1 MKKVCTLVASVLFLL
16 AAAHAQTG
24 APPDTK
30 QQDAKPAAE
39 TNSRVST
46 SSSSKENPIAPQAAL
61 WSNYPKSKV
70 NPACTTG
77 SSPTT
82 SPCGEAEK
90 RGMTPVKAQPQDP
103 IVNQKDLD
111 ATPAPADRSPLDP
124 IASVPLAIGPE
135 YLDVSLINLH
145 GVQTAVRNLAG
156 APPRLQLAAATTTGP
171 SMTSFTPSFG
181 NPGTAVTIVGSGFG
195 APLAN
200 SYVQAYS
207 ITTHTN
213 FLWAATSWTDTQIIV
228 DLPADMPIGE
238 CYFNVYV
245 AGVGIP
251 GTNAFTVGIPPVFSS
266 YAPTSGAPG
275 TLIKIQGSGFGQ
287 LTNPSTSYV
296 AARSS
301 VTYETTY
308 WTPTSW
314 TDTEID
320 VKVPDGFPQGMVWL
334 YVSVAGLASIGTN
347 PFTVGVPPVIDCYSP
362 LSGPPGTLV
371 TLNGSGFRSTQG
383 SSSVLVLSSLTNTWT
398 SWPVST
404 WSATQITLPVPAN
417 TPLGLYYFS
426 VDVDKLQ
433 SIGTNPFQV
442 GFPPIVT
449 DYTPLWGNPGTQVV
463 INGSGFG
470 STQGTSFVQSVSA
483 VTNNRTV
490 LPVNS
495 WSDTQVVVTIPA
507 TMPLGEIY
515 LTVGVGA
522 LESIGTYPFTVGIP
536 PFITSYSPN
545 NGPAGTI
552 ITINGTGFGA
562 AQGSGSVM
570 LQSVT
575 NIHTA
580 LTVLS
585 WSDTQVT
592 VSIPALTPTCLSY
605 LSIGVDGLSSI
616 GTYPFQVTSN

>member
-1 MKKVCTLVASVLFLL
+1 MKKVCTLVASALFLL
-16 AAAHAQTG
+16 APAHAQTG
-24 APPDTK
+24 AQPDTK

-39 TNSRVST
+39 AASSAPT
-46 SSSSKENPIAPQAAL
+46 SSSLKENPIVSQPAL
-61 WSNYPKSKV
+61 WMNYPKSKV
-70 NPACTTG
+70 NPACTAGG
-77 SSPTT
+77 SPNT
-82 SPCGEAEK
+82 SPCGEADK
-90 RGMTPVKAQPQDP
+90 RVMTPVKAQAQDLT
-103 IVNQKDLD
+103 VSQSDLA
-111 ATPAPADRSPLDP
+111 ATPAPAGRSPLDP
-124 IASVPLAIGPE
+124 IVSVPFALGPE
-135 YLDVSLINLH
+135 YMDISLINLH
-145 GVQTAVRNLAG
+145 SVQTAVRNPAG
-156 APPRLQLAAATTTGP
+156 ASARLQIAAATTTGP
-171 SMTSFTPSFG
+171 AMTNYSPDFG
-181 NPGTAVTIVGSGFG
+181 NPGTAVTIIGSGFG
-195 APLAN
+195 APQPN

-213 FLWAATSWTDTQIIV
+213 FLWPATSWTDTQIVV
-228 DLPADMPIGE
+228 DLPANMPIGV

-245 AGVGIP
+245 NGVGIP
-251 GTNAFTVGIPPVFSS
+251 GTNAFTVGIPPAFNS
-266 YAPTSGAPG
+266 YSPTSGGPG
-275 TLIKIQGSGFGQ
+275 TLITIMGSGFGQ

-296 AARSS
+296 AAISS

-308 WTPTSW
+308 WTATSW
-314 TDTEID
+314 TDTEIE
-320 VKVPDGFPQGMVWL
+320 VKVPAGFPQGMVWL

-347 PFTVGVPPVIDCYSP
+347 PFTVGIPPVIDCYSP
-362 LSGPPGTLV
+362 LSGPPATTV
-371 TLNGSGFRSTQG
+371 TLNGSGFGNTQG
-383 SSSVLVLSSLTNTWT
+383 SSSVLVLSSLTDTWA
-398 SWPVST
+398 SWPVAT
-404 WSATQITLPVPAN
+404 WSATQITVPVPAN

-442 GFPPIVT
+442 GFPPVIS
-449 DYTPLWGNPGTQVV
+449 DYTPLWGNPGTQ
-463 INGSGFG
+463 ITISGSGFG
-470 STQGTSFVQSVSA
+470 AVQGTSFVQSVSA

-515 LTVGVGA
+515 LSVGVGT

-536 PFITSYSPN
+536 PSITSYSPN
-545 NGPAGTI
+545 SGPAGTI
-552 ITINGTGFGA
+552 ITLNGTGFGA

-592 VSIPALTPTCLSY
+592 VSIPKLTPTCLSY
-605 LSIGVDGLSSI
+605 LSIIVDGLSSI